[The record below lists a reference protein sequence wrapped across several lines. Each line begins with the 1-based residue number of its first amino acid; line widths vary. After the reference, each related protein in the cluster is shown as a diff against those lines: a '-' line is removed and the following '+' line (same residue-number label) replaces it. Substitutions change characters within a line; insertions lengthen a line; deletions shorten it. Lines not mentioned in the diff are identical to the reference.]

1 MAVVVTRVHGPCA
14 LKEGE
19 ADPQGASGIA
29 GEDLQEL
36 FWEYRRTRNPEL
48 HARLTSSYM
57 PLVPAV
63 ARRYARSDIPL
74 EDLIQVGYI
83 GLINAV
89 SQFDPARGVK
99 FETYARHLI
108 AGEIRHYL
116 RDFGGVVRRPR
127 WLYALNRRITAAVFE
142 LHRRLGRPPVLSEIA
157 EAVNITEEGVLE
169 VLRAR
174 ETVRVASLEELGE
187 NGDGESR
194 INREAIVHRSYATF
208 QLPVEDRILL
218 MEALERLSELQRKV
232 IYYLFFL
239 DLTQVETA
247 RRLGMSQKHVSRVM
261 HAALGRL
268 RELMTA

>member
-1 MAVVVTRVHGPCA
+1 MAVA
-14 LKEGE
+14 LRQIHEHRA
-19 ADPQGASGIA
+19 ADERE

-48 HARLTSSYM
+48 HTKITSFYM
-57 PLVPAV
+57 SLVPAV
-63 ARRYARSDIPL
+63 ARRYARSDVSL

-127 WLYALNRRITAAVFE
+127 WLYALNKKITAAVFD
-142 LHRRLGRPPVLSEIA
+142 LHHRLGRPPLLSEIA

-174 ETVRVASLEELGE
+174 ETVRVASLEELRE
-187 NGDGESR
+187 NGDGEIR
-194 INREAIVHRSYATF
+194 INRESIVHRHYATL
-208 QLPVEDRILL
+208 QLPVEDRIFL
-218 MEALERLSELQRKV
+218 MEAIERLSELQRKV

-239 DLTQVETA
+239 DLTQVEA
-247 RRLGMSQKHVSRVM
+247 AKRLGISQKHVSRVM
-261 HAALGRL
+261 HAALVRL
-268 RELMTA
+268 REMLTA